1 MLLPVQ
7 RVDRRPYWMYWF
19 AITAIIILGLSATVY
34 AGSKAYR
41 VNRDNLIARV
51 STIAQVT
58 DIQDLLSLT
67 GTGNDIDTPGYENIK
82 SLLMDIRAVNPD
94 TRFIYINGFRNG
106 NVFFYVDSE
115 SVESEDY
122 SPPGQIY
129 EEASPLMHSIFV
141 SEPDGFE
148 IARDRWGLW
157 ASALV
162 PIRDQSGAVLAIV
175 GMDVP
180 GMRYVG
186 DIVAYGSMPFLLSLI
201 LLIFTLTIQHLV
213 RREQRYVAQKAEFIS
228 IASHEIRAPLTAIR
242 WAAENILLHHPASL
256 DESTRSTTGLILES
270 SNNLISRV
278 NNLLDMS
285 ALQVL
290 KSKALHIKEVV
301 VHPIIEDIL
310 QTLKLLAAEH
320 KVRLVIDEGVRPDLV
335 VPCDSEQIRHILVNL
350 ISNAL
355 KFTKQHTEVK
365 ISYAAVNRFHEISVH
380 DHGPGILAE
389 DIDKIFEGYYRTD
402 EAREEKE
409 GTGLGLY
416 VARRIARMHGGDI
429 TVRSQREKG
438 STFTLRLPFH

>member
-7 RVDRRPYWMYWF
+7 RSDRRTHWTYWL
-19 AITAIIILGLSATVY
+19 AIAAISILGISATIY

-51 STIAQVT
+51 STIAEVI
-58 DIQDLLSLT
+58 DKQDLRALT
-67 GTGNDIDTPGYENIK
+67 GSEQDVGTSAYQNIK
-82 SLLMDIRAVNPD
+82 TLLMDIRAVNPD
-94 TRFIYINGFRNG
+94 TRFIYLNGLREG
-106 NVFFYVDSE
+106 SIFFFVDSE
-115 SVESEDY
+115 PADSEDY

-129 EEASPLMHSIFV
+129 EEASPLMYSIFTDQ
-141 SEPDGFE
+141 PDGFE
-148 IARDRWGLW
+148 IARDRWGVW

-162 PIRDQSGAVLAIV
+162 PIRDQSGAVLALV

-180 GMRYVG
+180 GIRYVG

-201 LLIFTLTIQHLV
+201 LLIFILTIQHLM
-213 RREQRYVAQKAEFIS
+213 RREERYVAQKAEFIS

-242 WAAENILLHHPASL
+242 WAAENILSRHPESL
-256 DESTRSTTGLILES
+256 SESTRSTTGLILES

-290 KSKALHIKEVV
+290 KSKALHIKQVV
-301 VHPIIEDIL
+301 LYPIIEDIL
-310 QTLKLLAAEH
+310 QTLKLVAAEH
-320 KVRLVIDEGVRPDLV
+320 NVRLVIDKSVRPDLV

-355 KFTKQHTEVK
+355 KFTKEHTDVE
-365 ISYAAVNRFHEISVH
+365 IRYAAENRFHMISVR
-380 DHGPGILAE
+380 DHGPGISAA
-389 DIDKIFEGYYRTD
+389 DIEKIFEGYYRTD

-429 TVRSQREKG
+429 TVDSQREKG

>member
-1 MLLPVQ
+1 MLLPTHRSDQ
-7 RVDRRPYWMYWF
+7 GTRWAYWF
-19 AITAIIILGLSATVY
+19 AIAAIILIGIGTTFY

-51 STIAQVT
+51 STIAEVIDMQN
-58 DIQDLLSLT
+58 LLSLT
-67 GTGNDIDTPGYENIK
+67 GTENDIDTPGYENIK

-94 TRFIYINGFRNG
+94 TRFIYINGLRNG

-122 SPPGQIY
+122 SPPGQVY
-129 EEASPLMHSIFV
+129 EEASPLMHSIFAG
-141 SEPDGFE
+141 EPDGFE

-162 PIRDQSGAVLAIV
+162 PIHNVDGTIVALV

-201 LLIFTLTIQHLV
+201 LLIFILTIRHLV

-242 WAAENILLHHPASL
+242 WATENILSRRPSLL
-256 DESTRSTTGLILES
+256 DENTRMTASLILES

-285 ALQVL
+285 ALHVL
-290 KSKALHIKEVV
+290 KSKALHIKNISLY
-301 VHPIIEDIL
+301 PIIEDIF
-310 QTLKLLAAEH
+310 QTLKLVAAAR
-320 KVRLVIDEGVRPDLV
+320 KVHLSIKDVPVEVVVR
-335 VPCDSEQIRHILVNL
+335 CDQEQIRHILVNL

-355 KFTKQHTEVK
+355 KFTETGTEVRVT
-365 ISYAAVNRFHEISVH
+365 YAVVNRFHEISVH
-380 DHGPGILAE
+380 DHGAGISAE
-389 DIDKIFEGYYRTD
+389 DIHKIFDGYYRTD

-429 TVRSQREKG
+429 TVQPHIKKG
-438 STFTLRLPFH
+438 STFTLRLPFR

>member
-7 RVDRRPYWMYWF
+7 RPDRGTRWTYWS
-19 AITAIIILGLSATVY
+19 AIIAVVVLGMGTTIY
-34 AGSKAYR
+34 AGSKAYI

-51 STIAQVT
+51 STIAEV
-58 DIQDLLSLT
+58 INRQDLSALT
-67 GTGNDIDTPGYENIK
+67 GTKNDLGTYGYENIK
-82 SLLMDIRAVNPD
+82 SLLINIRAVNPD
-94 TRFIYINGFRNG
+94 TRFIYLNGLREG
-106 NVFFYVDSE
+106 TIFFYVDSE
-115 SVESEDY
+115 PTESEDY

-129 EEASPLMHSIFV
+129 EEASVLMHSIFGG
-141 SEPDGFE
+141 EQDGFE
-148 IARDRWGLW
+148 IERDRWGLW

-162 PIRDQSGAVLAIV
+162 PIKDQSGAILALV

-180 GMRYVG
+180 GMRYVE
-186 DIVAYGSMPFLLSLI
+186 DIIAYGSMPFLLSLI
-201 LLIFTLTIQHLV
+201 LLIFILTIQHLV

-242 WAAENILLHHPASL
+242 WAAENILSRRPTLL
-256 DESTRSTTGLILES
+256 DESTRSTASLILES

-290 KSKALHIKEVV
+290 KSKALHIKEVLIR
-301 VHPIIEDIL
+301 PIIEDIF
-310 QTLKLLAAEH
+310 QTLKLVAAEH
-320 KVRLVIDEGVRPDLV
+320 SVRLVIAENVEEDLV

-355 KFTKQHTEVK
+355 KFTKSPSDVRV
-365 ISYAAVNRFHEISVH
+365 SYATVKGFHEISVH
-380 DHGPGILAE
+380 DHGPGISAE
-389 DIDKIFEGYYRTD
+389 DIHKIFEGYYRTD
-402 EAREEKE
+402 QAREEKE

-429 TVRSQREKG
+429 TVQSKHEKG
-438 STFTLRLPFH
+438 SVFTLRLPFR